1 MAQICVPSKVA
12 SSEVAGGFKD
22 ASVPAFF
29 QLTPWSLETRIPPA
43 VAANQASLPKVISL
57 TCTAT
62 KVVGFLE
69 VGRRAAV
76 VAVVFLTGAPFLPLA
91 VVDAEAATGVAS
103 GMYRPAFTHFLV
115 VSSYFIQPPL
125 FNEAHQVP

>member
-12 SSEVAGGFKD
+12 SSEVAGCFKD
-22 ASVPAFF
+22 GSEPAFF
-29 QLTPWSLETRIPPA
+29 QLMPWSLETRIPPA
-43 VAANQASLPKVISL
+43 VAANQASLPKVMSL

-76 VAVVFLTGAPFLPLA
+76 VAVVFTGAPFLPL
-91 VVDAEAATGVAS
+91 VVADFEAATGVAS
-103 GMYRPAFTHFLV
+103 GMYRPALNHF
-115 VSSYFIQPPL
+115 
-125 FNEAHQVP
+125 